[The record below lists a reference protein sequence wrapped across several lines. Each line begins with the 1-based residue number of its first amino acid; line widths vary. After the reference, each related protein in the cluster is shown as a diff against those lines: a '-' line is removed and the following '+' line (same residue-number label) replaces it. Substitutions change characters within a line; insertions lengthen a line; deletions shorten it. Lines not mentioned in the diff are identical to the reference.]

1 MSEHPHLALVR
12 RGYAAFSAGDM
23 DTLREI
29 IAPDAVH
36 KVGGDN
42 AIAGDHKG
50 IDAILTHYGRL
61 AELTDGTLR
70 VHLENLFTDGDG
82 SVVAVHHVSANRGGQ
97 SFDALE
103 SIVFEIVNDKA
114 VSLTQCEDDL
124 DKFNQFWA

>member
-12 RGYAAFSAGDM
+12 RGYAAFSAGDT
-23 DTLREI
+23 DTLREV

-42 AIAGDHKG
+42 AISGDYKG

-61 AELTDGTLR
+61 AELTGGTLR

-82 SVVAVHHVSANRGGQ
+82 RVVAVHHASATRGDQ
-97 SFDALE
+97 SFDGM
-103 SIVFEIVNDKA
+103 
-114 VSLTQCEDDL
+114 
-124 DKFNQFWA
+124 